1 MANPVFI
8 NRISAYLPFDP
19 VDNEQM
25 EERLGLV
32 GGQPSRARRHRVPL
46 LGGGAIATAFG
57 LALGAGATA
66 LVLVDANPGIT
77 QAELARYFGN
87 GRTTMHGIVQELLGA
102 GLLDGQAKV
111 ERGQAL
117 ALHVT
122 PKGKAAVSFELEAI
136 DAQFEFCCEVI
147 GRAPTVQLMDH
158 LQTLCAAAEAIR
170 AAPML
175 TITGQEP

>member
-1 MANPVFI
+1 MT
-8 NRISAYLPFDP
+8 RLDSTP
-19 VDNEQM
+19 VDHDI
-25 EERLGLV
+25 GL
-32 GGQPSRARRHRVPL
+32 QITLASRALTKRRAGRLRVRYLTPK
-46 LGGGAIATAFG
+46 
-57 LALGAGATA
+57 GATA

-147 GRAPTVQLMDH
+147 GRAATVQLMDH
-158 LQTLCAAAEAIR
+158 LQTLCAAAEAIQ